1 VTRRLPHPSR
11 DRVARELFQRPRIW
25 KFRAA
30 SNCKRVHG
38 RPIVHQP
45 LLLLGLGE
53 ISFGESVELGWPTSP
68 HFWTGY
74 CHLEAT
80 HPGSAIEL
88 GTAVQ
93 LNNNAFLKSEGEG
106 IRIGAHGLLG
116 SDVKIFDS
124 DFHELD
130 PRRRR
135 GGTPRT
141 GPVELHENVF
151 VGEGSIIL
159 KGVSIGRDSVIGAG
173 SVVSSSIPEGVI
185 AAGNP
190 ARVVRELESPSPA
203 SVGR

>member
-1 VTRRLPHPSR
+1 MSRLPHPSR

-30 SNCKRVHG
+30 SNCKRVSG

-45 LLLLGLGE
+45 LLLLGRGA
-53 ISFGESVELGWPTSP
+53 IAFGESVELGWLTSP

-74 CHLEAT
+74 CHLEASL
-80 HPGSAIEL
+80 PGSVIEL
-88 GTAVQ
+88 GDAVQ

-130 PRRRR
+130 PHHRR
-135 GGTPRT
+135 GGRPKTAA
-141 GPVELHENVF
+141 VELHENVF
-151 VGEGSIIL
+151 VGESSIIL
-159 KGVSIGRDSVIGAG
+159 KGVSIGRNSVIGAG
-173 SVVSSSIPEGVI
+173 SVVSASIPADVV

-190 ARVVRELESPSPA
+190 ARVVRELASS

>member
-1 VTRRLPHPSR
+1 MSRVPHPSR

-30 SNCKRVHG
+30 SNCKRVSG

-45 LLLLGLGE
+45 LLLLGRGA
-53 ISFGESVELGWPTSP
+53 IAFGDSVELGWPTSP

-74 CHLEAT
+74 CHLEASQ
-80 HPGSAIEL
+80 PGSVIEL
-88 GTAVQ
+88 GDAVQ

-130 PRRRR
+130 PHRRR
-135 GGTPRT
+135 GGRPKTAA
-141 GPVELHENVF
+141 VELDENVF

-159 KGVSIGRDSVIGAG
+159 KGVSIGRNSVIGAG
-173 SVVSSSIPEGVI
+173 SVVSASIPEDVI

-190 ARVVRELESPSPA
+190 ARVVRELVSS